1 MIRCG
6 DKIRLTEAD
15 KLRLAFLTETY
26 PDNIKTVSELNQ
38 FIESYMGQLDHASPE
53 DARILHLLQQEI
65 IG

>member
-38 FIESYMGQLDHASPE
+38 FIESYMGQLDHGSPE